1 MPMSR
6 FQSKLFNW
14 VDHSLPVV
22 WGRQARRWVAEL
34 QTEIQKELNKQP
46 NTTPN
51 SKRQEIQQ
59 VLKLIQ
65 KLNRELSQTV
75 LEIPRRLTG
84 NPSNTE
90 SPQIGA
96 NLVGNFAE
104 SQPQLDPKHQ
114 LKLLSGA
121 IATLVKIV
129 RSIIRLKPNSNSLN
143 KSNSDNLEEH
153 WSDYAAE
160 PEVDYWQEPKLNMA
174 SVSDALVNQSLNQ
187 TANQT
192 PNQTKLEQFIQSNK
206 DSSLEPLP
214 SSLKTGESWWERM
227 QRLLQEAIAYFL
239 AKDAQ
244 IKKLPADPKSINLQ
258 NEAITKATS
267 NKVIYSKS
275 QSELS
280 HLEDWYEDSFPQSV
294 LNLQPQPSLKQMTAT
309 GALAQQTQAAIS
321 TALEREQKTQLT
333 TIEEWA
339 TADLLELDDLSE
351 ASEDSLRAW
360 IETQSVFLGYAYS
373 PVMAVIH
380 WCDRL
385 VAKFESAIGSIYQAW
400 LRFWQKLLNFFRN
413 SNPPE
418 S

>member
-34 QTEIQKELNKQP
+34 QAEIKKELNKQP

-51 SKRQEIQQ
+51 SKRREIQQ
-59 VLKLIQ
+59 VLTVIQ
-65 KLNRELSQTV
+65 KLNYELNQTV
-75 LEIPRRLTG
+75 LEIPRRITG
-84 NPSNTE
+84 NLSNEPS
-90 SPQIGA
+90 QIGA
-96 NLVGNFAE
+96 NPVGNFADR
-104 SQPQLDPKHQ
+104 PQLDTTHQ
-114 LKLLSGA
+114 PKLLLSA
-121 IATLVKIV
+121 IATLVKVV
-129 RSIIRLKPNSNSLN
+129 RSIIRLESNSNKINLN
-143 KSNSDNLEEH
+143 KSNSNNLEED
-153 WSDYAAE
+153 WCDYAAD
-160 PEVDYWQEPKLNMA
+160 PEVDYWRESKLNMA
-174 SVSDALVNQSLNQ
+174 SGLDGLVNQSLNQ
-187 TANQT
+187 TANQI
-192 PNQTKLEQFIQSNK
+192 KLGQFSQS
-206 DSSLEPLP
+206 SSNLKPLS
-214 SSLKTGESWWERM
+214 SSLKTGESWWEKM

-239 AKDAQ
+239 AKDGQ
-244 IKKLPADPKSINLQ
+244 IKKLSADPGSTNLQ
-258 NEAITKATS
+258 SEAITKANSSQAAYT
-267 NKVIYSKS
+267 KS
-275 QSELS
+275 QSGLNN
-280 HLEDWYEDSFPQSV
+280 LEDWYEDSLPQSAR
-294 LNLQPQPSLKQMTAT
+294 NLQPQSNLKQMTAT
-309 GALAQQTQAAIS
+309 GTLAQQTQAAIS
-321 TALEREQKTQLT
+321 TSLEKEQKTQLT

-339 TADLLELDDLSE
+339 TADLLELDDLG